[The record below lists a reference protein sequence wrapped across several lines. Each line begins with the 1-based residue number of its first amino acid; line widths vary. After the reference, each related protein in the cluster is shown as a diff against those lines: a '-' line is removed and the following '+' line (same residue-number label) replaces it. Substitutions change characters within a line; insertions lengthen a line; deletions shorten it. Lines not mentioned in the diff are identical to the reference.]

1 MTTAR
6 GMPTAAHSS
15 QSIRVRPSTPSV
27 AATANSAASAARR
40 PARRSPVTSAYPG
53 VSSRLTLT
61 PAWVSGASVRLADR
75 CCLISTSSKSL
86 TVVPSSTRPAR
97 WMVPVATSSASTSVV
112 LPAPEWPTS
121 TTLRTLLCWPAAGAP
136 PAAACPC
143 LSAII
148 CLLPGSVR
156 LRHDQPLPHGHR
168 TTTPE
173 PESPGRRPRRRR
185 TPGEPPGRAA
195 VMAFPSGPTRIR
207 TAMLNALRPF
217 LARLLTPVGEAL
229 ARTPVT
235 PNAITITGTCGM
247 VAGALWLFP
256 TGHLFAGTMVCTFFV
271 LADMLDG
278 ALARVKGTSGAWGA
292 FLDSTLDRIGDAA
305 VFAGLAI
312 WLARTGQGV
321 LAVVALFCLVT
332 GGLVSYAKARAEG
345 LGLRCDVGIAERS
358 ERLLIG
364 LTSAGLAGLGVPYV
378 LAIGLWVLAAL
389 SAVTFGQRVL
399 AVHAATRPGQ
409 AADTAPGTPE
419 QGAAGQSGTSQP
431 PAGGT
436 R

>member
-15 QSIRVRPSTPSV
+15 QSIRVSPSTPSV

-40 PARRSPVTSAYPG
+40 PARRSPVKSAYPG

-61 PAWVSGASVRLADR
+61 PAWVSGASVRLTDR

-121 TTLRTLLCWPAAGAP
+121 TTLRTLLCWPAAVDP
-136 PAAACPC
+136 F
-143 LSAII
+143 LSAIV
-148 CLLPGSVR
+148 CLLPGFIR

-168 TTTPE
+168 TTTPQ
-173 PESPGRRPRRRR
+173 PESPGRCRRR
-185 TPGEPPGRAA
+185 PQPGRRRSPGPTAA
-195 VMAFPSGPTRIR
+195 RAFLSQTTRIR
-207 TAMLNALRPF
+207 TAMLNVLRPF

-235 PNAITITGTCGM
+235 PNAVTLTGTAGV

-256 TGHLFAGTMVCTFFV
+256 TGHLFAGTMVCTGFV

-278 ALARVKGTSGAWGA
+278 VLARIKGTSGTWGA

-305 VFAGLAI
+305 VFAGLTI
-312 WLARTGQGV
+312 WLVRTRQDA
-321 LAVVALFCLVT
+321 LAWVALFCLVT
-332 GGLVSYAKARAEG
+332 GMMVSYAKARAEG
-345 LGLRCDVGIAERS
+345 LGIRCDVGVAERT
-358 ERLLIG
+358 ERLLITLVAAG
-364 LTSAGLAGLGVPYV
+364 LTGLGVPYV
-378 LAIGLWVLAAL
+378 LAIGLWALAVLTL
-389 SAVTFGQRVL
+389 VTFGQRVD
-399 AVHAATRPGQ
+399 AVRR
-409 AADTAPGTPE
+409 
-419 QGAAGQSGTSQP
+419 GA
-431 PAGGT
+431 
-436 R
+436 